1 MKKILLLFLIVTF
14 NSCTTNKIKVIDGCQ
29 YIQTISI
36 DGSESL
42 AHKGNCNNPFHN
54 KILIAKDTAKP
65 AVSIKYYDLTK
76 IK

>member
-29 YIQTISI
+29 YIQTISM

-42 AHKGNCNNPFHN
+42 AHKGNCNNPFHLKN
-54 KILIAKDTAKP
+54 K
-65 AVSIKYYDLTK
+65 
-76 IK
+76 

>member
-1 MKKILLLFLIVTF
+1 MKIQLLSLVFIF
-14 NSCTTNKIKVIDGCQ
+14 FSCTKNKIKVIDGCQ
-29 YIQTISI
+29 YIQTISV

-54 KILIAKDTAKP
+54 KILIATDTAKP
-65 AVSIKYYDLTK
+65 TVSIKYYDLTK